1 LIHKHDILAVLW
13 GGADQWNAF
22 RRRHTESI
30 GQRLP
35 TQAAQAA
42 VKRKTAILAV
52 PRRLFL
58 RFSGVSF
65 IASTPRASSA
75 HRINRL
81 LQQNRPLA
89 NVPSRLE
96 GFGKACATILF

>member
-1 LIHKHDILAVLW
+1 LIHKHDILAVLS

-30 GQRLP
+30 GLRLL

-58 RFSGVSF
+58 RFQRGQLYRVDA
-65 IASTPRASSA
+65 ASQFRAPHHPTSSTESTA
-75 HRINRL
+75 
-81 LQQNRPLA
+81 
-89 NVPSRLE
+89 
-96 GFGKACATILF
+96 G